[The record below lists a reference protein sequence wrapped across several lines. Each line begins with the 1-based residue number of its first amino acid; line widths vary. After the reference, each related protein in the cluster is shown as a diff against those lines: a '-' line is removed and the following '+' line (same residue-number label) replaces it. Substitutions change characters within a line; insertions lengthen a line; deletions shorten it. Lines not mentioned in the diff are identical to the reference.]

1 MRRVASVLALASILV
16 VVAAGC
22 GGGQSEEE
30 KWAGN
35 VCTDIS
41 NWQSQ
46 VKKST
51 DNIQAALQSPGTGT
65 LATINSEIQ
74 KAVNATSQLAAN
86 LKALNPPNTDEG
98 AQAKQ
103 QLDALG
109 TQVEK
114 TTTQAKQTIQSV
126 PEGASTSETI
136 KKLSPLAPALQ
147 SLATNTSN
155 TLAAVK
161 ASGEKI
167 KEGFDKAD
175 SCKQFRD

>member
-1 MRRVASVLALASILV
+1 VRRVASVLALSSILV
-16 VVAAGC
+16 FVASGC
-22 GGGQSEEE
+22 GGSSAEE

-35 VCTDIS
+35 VCTDIA
-41 NWQSQ
+41 NWQDQ

-51 DNIQAALQSPGTGT
+51 NNIQAALQSPGAGT

-74 KAVNATSQLAAN
+74 KAVNSTRELAAN
-86 LKALNPPNTDEG
+86 LKGLKPPNTDEG
-98 AQAKQ
+98 QKAKQ

-109 TQVEK
+109 TQLQK

-126 PEGASTSETI
+126 PKGASASETL
-136 KKLSPLAPALQ
+136 KKLSSLAPALQ
-147 SLATNTSN
+147 TLATSTSN

-161 ASGEKI
+161 ASGQKI

-175 SCKQFRD
+175 SCKQFR